1 MNFQPELLSYIFYLL
16 AFDHNKPFL
25 DVLTRAAHHALPHC
39 CWPYIQNLPSFFL
52 KNSHSLK
59 NVQEPHVIDSQEVIV
74 KYSET

>member
-1 MNFQPELLSYIFYLL
+1 M
-16 AFDHNKPFL
+16 
-25 DVLTRAAHHALPHC
+25 
-39 CWPYIQNLPSFFL
+39 QNLPSFFL